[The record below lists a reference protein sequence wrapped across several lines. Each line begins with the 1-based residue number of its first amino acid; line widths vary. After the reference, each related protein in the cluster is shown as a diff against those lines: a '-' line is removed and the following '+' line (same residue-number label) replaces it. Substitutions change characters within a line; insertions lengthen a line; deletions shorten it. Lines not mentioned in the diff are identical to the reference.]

1 MAREI
6 EERRDFLET
15 MTEAGHGQ
23 QYEPVIKAQIAEKV
37 QELDAVTNGGSI
49 GQKRTSHSRSTNC
62 NV

>member
-15 MTEAGHGQ
+15 MTEAGQGK

-37 QELDAVTNGGSI
+37 QELEAIDARIEAAASPSEA
-49 GQKRTSHSRSTNC
+49 QAPE
-62 NV
+62 

>member
-37 QELDAVTNGGSI
+37 QELEAIDARIEAAASPSET
-49 GQKRTSHSRSTNC
+49 QAPE
-62 NV
+62 

>member
-15 MTEAGHGQ
+15 MTEAGQGQ

-37 QELDAVTNGGSI
+37 QELEAIDARIEAAGSPSET
-49 GQKRTSHSRSTNC
+49 QAAE
-62 NV
+62 